1 MSLVSDKIATYKQ
14 EIHRY
19 GEVMPGV
26 TEAYHAFTGE
36 SFNDGALDAKT
47 KQLIAIGI
55 ALSMNQEVCTFYHV
69 NEARAKGATDAE
81 ILETVAVASAALAGN
96 ALSQGVTR
104 VQQVLSTTGS
114 IVQ

>member
-1 MSLVSDKIATYKQ
+1 MSLVGDKIAAYKQ
-14 EIHRY
+14 EIHHF
-19 GEVMPGV
+19 GETMPGV

-36 SFNDGALDAKT
+36 SFTDGALDAKT

-55 ALSMNQEVCTFYHV
+55 ALSTNQEVCTFYHV
-69 NEARAKGATDAE
+69 NEARAKGASDAE

-104 VQQVLSTTGS
+104 VQQALSAS
-114 IVQ
+114 PALQ

>member
-1 MSLVSDKIATYKQ
+1 MSLVSDKISAYKQ

-19 GEVMPGV
+19 GEIMPGV

-36 SFNDGALDAKT
+36 SFADGALDAKT

-69 NEARAKGATDAE
+69 NEARAKGASDEE

-104 VQQVLSTTGS
+104 VQQALAAKSAL
-114 IVQ
+114 Q

>member
-1 MSLVSDKIATYKQ
+1 MSLVSDKITAYKQ

-19 GEVMPGV
+19 GEMMPGV
-26 TEAYHAFTGE
+26 AETYHAFTGK
-36 SFNDGALDAKT
+36 SFADGALDAKT

-69 NEARAKGATDAE
+69 NEARAKGASDAE

-104 VQQVLSTTGS
+104 VQQALAAESAL
-114 IVQ
+114 Q